1 MNKNNWIVL
10 LILCIWFV
18 ISFVTNILGPMLP
31 MIIDSFGLSLTLA
44 AFLPF
49 SFFLAYGIMSI
60 PAGMIIERFGGK
72 ISLLVAFSLTFLG
85 AGLFVMFPTYPIV
98 LTSLFAIGLGMA
110 MLQVI
115 ILPLMREAG
124 GEKKYAFNQVLA
136 QIVFGAASFMSPFV
150 LAGLM
155 RKLTG
160 EDPAN
165 DFFIRFLK
173 GITPESLPWSSLYF
187 IFTIVFVIMLVVIS
201 YVKFPKV
208 ELKEDEKAGTVQNY
222 KELLKQKQVIFYF
235 LGIIAYVGTEQ
246 GLANWMSLFLNMYH
260 GVSPEGAGATTVAW
274 FWGLM
279 SIGCLLGL
287 VIVKL
292 IDSKLMLRIFSMIA
306 ILNLSIAL
314 FGPTQV
320 AIIAFACCGFSI
332 SIMFSVIFALAL
344 NSVDKHHGAFSGILC
359 TGIFGGALIP
369 FIIGGLG
376 DLIGLRYS
384 MFFLFITLGY
394 ILSISYWAKP
404 LVKKKNQ
411 STSFWHFLYFALT
424 LYMRIKACGW
434 LLQTERSSF
443 PWLWIRIARYTA

>member
-72 ISLLVAFSLTFLG
+72 ISLLIAFSLAFLG
-85 AGLFVMFPTYPIV
+85 AGLFVIFPTYPIV

-160 EDPAN
+160 EDSAN

-222 KELLKQKQVIFYF
+222 KELLRQKQVIFYF

-306 ILNLSIAL
+306 ILNLAIAL

-359 TGIFGGALIP
+359 TGIFGGHR
-369 FIIGGLG
+369 F
-376 DLIGLRYS
+376 
-384 MFFLFITLGY
+384 
-394 ILSISYWAKP
+394 
-404 LVKKKNQ
+404 
-411 STSFWHFLYFALT
+411 
-424 LYMRIKACGW
+424 
-434 LLQTERSSF
+434 RSS
-443 PWLWIRIARYTA
+443 LVDLEI

>member
-72 ISLLVAFSLTFLG
+72 ISLLVAFSLAFLG
-85 AGLFVMFPTYPIV
+85 AGLFVMFPTYSIV

-150 LAGLM
+150 LAELM

-384 MFFLFITLGY
+384 MFSY
-394 ILSISYWAKP
+394 LSRWAIS
-404 LVKKKNQ
+404 
-411 STSFWHFLYFALT
+411 
-424 LYMRIKACGW
+424 
-434 LLQTERSSF
+434 
-443 PWLWIRIARYTA
+443 

>member
-222 KELLKQKQVIFYF
+222 KELLRQKQVIFYF

-246 GLANWMSLFLNMYH
+246 GLANWMSLFLN
-260 GVSPEGAGATTVAW
+260 
-274 FWGLM
+274 
-279 SIGCLLGL
+279 
-287 VIVKL
+287 
-292 IDSKLMLRIFSMIA
+292 
-306 ILNLSIAL
+306 
-314 FGPTQV
+314 
-320 AIIAFACCGFSI
+320 
-332 SIMFSVIFALAL
+332 
-344 NSVDKHHGAFSGILC
+344 
-359 TGIFGGALIP
+359 
-369 FIIGGLG
+369 G
-376 DLIGLRYS
+376 D
-384 MFFLFITLGY
+384 
-394 ILSISYWAKP
+394 
-404 LVKKKNQ
+404 
-411 STSFWHFLYFALT
+411 
-424 LYMRIKACGW
+424 
-434 LLQTERSSF
+434 
-443 PWLWIRIARYTA
+443 

>member
-72 ISLLVAFSLTFLG
+72 ISLLIAFSLAFLG

-160 EDPAN
+160 EDSAN

-173 GITPESLPWSSLYF
+173 GI
-187 IFTIVFVIMLVVIS
+187 
-201 YVKFPKV
+201 
-208 ELKEDEKAGTVQNY
+208 
-222 KELLKQKQVIFYF
+222 
-235 LGIIAYVGTEQ
+235 IIAYVGTEQ

-306 ILNLSIAL
+306 ILNLAIAL

-394 ILSISYWAKP
+394 ILSISYWAHP
-404 LVKKKNQ
+404 LVKNETIHLKD
-411 STSFWHFLYFALT
+411 
-424 LYMRIKACGW
+424 
-434 LLQTERSSF
+434 LLKQLIHPQNT
-443 PWLWIRIARYTA
+443 PN

>member
-72 ISLLVAFSLTFLG
+72 ISLLIAFSLAFLG
-85 AGLFVMFPTYPIV
+85 AGLFVIFPTYPIV

-160 EDPAN
+160 EDSAN

-222 KELLKQKQVIFYF
+222 KELLRQKQVIFYF

-306 ILNLSIAL
+306 IFNLAIAAL
-314 FGPTQV
+314 RSYASSDYRFRLLRLLDLDHVFGD
-320 AIIAFACCGFSI
+320 I
-332 SIMFSVIFALAL
+332 
-344 NSVDKHHGAFSGILC
+344 
-359 TGIFGGALIP
+359 
-369 FIIGGLG
+369 
-376 DLIGLRYS
+376 R
-384 MFFLFITLGY
+384 
-394 ILSISYWAKP
+394 LSP
-404 LVKKKNQ
+404 
-411 STSFWHFLYFALT
+411 
-424 LYMRIKACGW
+424 
-434 LLQTERSSF
+434 
-443 PWLWIRIARYTA
+443 

>member
-72 ISLLVAFSLTFLG
+72 ISLLIAFSLAFLG

-160 EDPAN
+160 EDSVSS
-165 DFFIRFLK
+165 K
-173 GITPESLPWSSLYF
+173 G
-187 IFTIVFVIMLVVIS
+187 
-201 YVKFPKV
+201 
-208 ELKEDEKAGTVQNY
+208 
-222 KELLKQKQVIFYF
+222 
-235 LGIIAYVGTEQ
+235 
-246 GLANWMSLFLNMYH
+246 
-260 GVSPEGAGATTVAW
+260 
-274 FWGLM
+274 
-279 SIGCLLGL
+279 
-287 VIVKL
+287 
-292 IDSKLMLRIFSMIA
+292 
-306 ILNLSIAL
+306 
-314 FGPTQV
+314 
-320 AIIAFACCGFSI
+320 
-332 SIMFSVIFALAL
+332 
-344 NSVDKHHGAFSGILC
+344 
-359 TGIFGGALIP
+359 
-369 FIIGGLG
+369 
-376 DLIGLRYS
+376 
-384 MFFLFITLGY
+384 
-394 ILSISYWAKP
+394 
-404 LVKKKNQ
+404 
-411 STSFWHFLYFALT
+411 
-424 LYMRIKACGW
+424 
-434 LLQTERSSF
+434 
-443 PWLWIRIARYTA
+443 

>member
-72 ISLLVAFSLTFLG
+72 ISLLIAFSLAFLG

-160 EDPAN
+160 EDSAN

-222 KELLKQKQVIFYF
+222 KELLRQKQVIFYF

-306 ILNLSIAL
+306 IFNLAIAL

-384 MFFLFITLGY
+384 MFSY
-394 ILSISYWAKP
+394 LSRWAIS
-404 LVKKKNQ
+404 
-411 STSFWHFLYFALT
+411 
-424 LYMRIKACGW
+424 
-434 LLQTERSSF
+434 
-443 PWLWIRIARYTA
+443 